1 MGNRLSDSGVKRLPT
16 PASGNKIYYD
26 SEETGFGARVTAAG
40 ARAFILNYRTRVG
53 RERRFTIGAFPAWTT
68 GAARAEAKALKR
80 RIDRGEDPLAEVQ
93 AGRSAP
99 TVADLCARYIEQHL
113 PKKRERSGRDDR
125 AMITKRILPALGAIK
140 VADVT
145 FADIDGLHRKITRGG
160 TPIRANRVVA
170 LLSKMF
176 SLAIKLQMRGDNPCR
191 GIERNQENKRT
202 RYLSA
207 DEISRLTAA
216 LAAHEDQQAAN
227 VIRLLLL
234 TGARLNE
241 VQSATWEQFDIERGI
256 WTKPGSTTKQKTEH
270 RIPLS
275 APARQ
280 LLAELQ
286 TTAVG
291 DVDVDFVFPGRIGG
305 HRKTIRKVWE
315 DLCESTGLSG
325 VRVHDLRHTFA
336 SQLASGGS
344 SLPIIG
350 ALLGHTQPS
359 TTARYAH
366 LMDDP
371 LRAAAE
377 RVGAVIAGKQDAEVH
392 IINKGRINKGRA

>member
-1 MGNRLSDSGVKRLPT
+1 MAQKLSDNIVKRLSAPQT
-16 PASGNKIYYD
+16 GNKVYYD
-26 SEETGFGARVTAAG
+26 SEEAGFGARVTAAG
-40 ARAFILNYRTRVG
+40 ARSFILNYRTRIG
-53 RERRFTIGAFPAWTT
+53 RERRYTIGGFPSWGTA
-68 GAARAEAKALKR
+68 AARAEAKALKR
-80 RIDRGEDPLAEVQ
+80 RIDRGEDPLAEVR

-99 TVADLCARYIEQHL
+99 TVADLCNRYIEQHL

-125 AMITKRILPALGAIK
+125 NMIAKRILPALGAIK
-140 VADVT
+140 VADIT
-145 FADIDGLHRKITRGG
+145 FADVDGLHRKITKGG
-160 TPIRANRVVA
+160 TPIRANRVLA

-176 SLAIKLQMRGDNPCR
+176 SLAIKLQMRSDNPCR
-191 GIERNQENKRT
+191 GVERNQENKRT

-227 VIRLLLL
+227 IVRLLLL

-241 VQSATWEQFDIERGI
+241 VQSATWEQFDIENGV
-256 WTKPGSTTKQKTEH
+256 WTKPGATTKQKTEH
-270 RIPLS
+270 RVPLS

-280 LLAELQ
+280 LLAELH
-286 TTAVG
+286 AG
-291 DVDVDFVFPGRIGG
+291 ADDAGYVFQGRSAGEP
-305 HRKTIRKVWE
+305 RKTIRKVWE
-315 DLCESTGLSG
+315 DLCESTGLVG

-377 RVGAVIAGKQDAEVH
+377 RVGAVITGRQDAEIH
-392 IINKGRINKGRA
+392 IINKGRA